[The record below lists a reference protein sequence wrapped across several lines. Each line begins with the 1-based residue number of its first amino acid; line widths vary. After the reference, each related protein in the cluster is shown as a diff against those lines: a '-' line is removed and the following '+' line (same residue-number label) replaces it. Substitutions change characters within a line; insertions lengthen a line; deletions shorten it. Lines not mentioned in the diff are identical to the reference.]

1 MSTKTKRKRSASTS
15 PTKVIDLEDDIDAVE
30 SEANGTYRRIDIYD
44 RSGLIHREL
53 SSANNGTPQKTLF
66 NLARKCRE
74 YMFEILKSK
83 GKTGYN
89 GFTMG
94 TISGTNYL
102 LYNGEQ
108 LGDFFGF
115 LETAER
121 EWQKNLKSN
130 KKMVECFNALIDSV
144 IAVIAAKQGGKFDH
158 SMYAI
163 LWSYIFMKGLSDISQ
178 YGAFLRFIT
187 KIPGIDLFMTEKQYP
202 LLEIVEAK
210 QSKGMID
217 YNYVTKQDY
226 NEFVGRGFQRMCEGV
241 KFPEFIG
248 VSSDLV
254 QAAFM
259 TNIAGL
265 YGETPL
271 SMLCTRKLKG
281 STSFIICQH
290 NRVSCLAVLIS
301 NTNIFN
307 DCKQRFLGSVDVRE
321 EAVQQKFDKYF
332 KYREDMLEL
341 GEESFMDCM
350 TLLAETS
357 MKVGAKSDVSDK
369 RLRINELKGKRV
381 IDKFIELCT
390 FIDSVRRRTR
400 DNLDQI
406 VEQSNEFASS
416 KRDYT
421 VERYAY
427 VLANT
432 VYKLL
437 FPFDYGTDR
446 SGPIAEREF
455 FSATWDSTYAHDY
468 AGMDCIQRL
477 GERYLQYAGMPL
489 LPEGKKNEEACI
501 EETLKRNRMA
511 TIIQSG
517 TKFSVCFYA
526 ENNFI
531 KRTELK
537 MGEIVASSVNWALF
551 QCPLSLS
558 PTYYSIDFTVGLQ
571 PYANYK
577 VALSNEL
584 LKTMHGHAM
593 PIHHPEFRVT
603 YPKSLPDFIKKKIS
617 EQNIDKGSIEIFT
630 ATSQFD
636 GAAPYGL
643 YPVTIPD
650 DYISDTTFETHRI
663 VSQTHSDVVRDINT
677 FLDMDVITPLSS
689 VIDNLTQQEKGRL
702 ENSKSKHV
710 HRFDRIWKC
719 EQLSVKVLRIK
730 DYTSILKNLNPKNL
744 PQLKELIERED
755 GFVVPNSVI
764 QVWRK
769 MPTRIDE
776 LKYAF
781 DELMSQILVL
791 ILRNK
796 VEFKDELLNI
806 LEAAVCNSAEL
817 RSRKTRKVSNDL
829 QLTQQLKAKDS
840 EMKEST
846 VFGVLGPSI
855 TGTYQSVNRKAR
867 GSSVPSDIKFN
878 PAKYST
884 SHMCP
889 KKMDKMDFSKLENVI
904 RQYVSS
910 QSYYKEEDIES
921 IKRGI
926 ISWCNNEIAVSSETS
941 MMYNTILLNYHT
953 FMEE

>member
-1 MSTKTKRKRSASTS
+1 MSNKTKRKRSASSS
-15 PTKVIDLEDDIDAVE
+15 PTKVIDLQDDIDAVE
-30 SEANGTYRRIDIYD
+30 SEANGTYRRIEIYG
-44 RSGLIHREL
+44 RSGIIHREL
-53 SSANNGTPQKTLF
+53 CSANNGTPQKTLF

-74 YMFEILKSK
+74 YMFEILRPRGKS
-83 GKTGYN
+83 GYN
-89 GFTMG
+89 GFTLG
-94 TISGTNYL
+94 TVSGTQYL

-108 LGDFFGF
+108 MGDFFSF

-121 EWQKNLKSN
+121 EWQTLKSN
-130 KKMVECFNALIDSV
+130 KKRVDCFNALIDSV
-144 IAVIAAKQGGKFDH
+144 ITAIAGKQVKTFDA

-187 KIPGIDLFMTEKQYP
+187 RIPGIDLFMTKKQYP
-202 LLEIVEAK
+202 LLDIVEAK
-210 QSKGMID
+210 ESKGMID

-226 NEFVGRGFQRMCEGV
+226 NEFVRRRFHQMCENV

-307 DCKQRFLGSVDVRE
+307 DLKQFFLGSVDLTE
-321 EAVQQKFDKYF
+321 EAIQEKFDKYF
-332 KYREDMLEL
+332 KYREDMLKL
-341 GEESFMDCM
+341 GEESFMDCIQ
-350 TLLAETS
+350 TLAKTS
-357 MKVGAKSDVSDK
+357 VKVGEKSHVSDK
-369 RLRINELKGKRV
+369 RVRINVLKEKHV
-381 IDKFIELCT
+381 ISKFIELCT
-390 FIDSVRRRTR
+390 FIDSVKNRTH

-406 VEQSNEFASS
+406 VEQSNKYASS
-416 KRDYT
+416 KGDYT

-437 FPFDYGTDR
+437 FPLDYSIDK
-446 SGPIAEREF
+446 SGPIAEQEF

-477 GERYLQYAGMPL
+477 GERYLHYAGMTL

-501 EETLKRNRMA
+501 EETLKKNRMA

-517 TKFSVCFYA
+517 TKFCVCFYA

-531 KRTELK
+531 KRTKLK
-537 MGEIVASSVNWALF
+537 MGEIVASSVNWDLF

-571 PYANYK
+571 PYANSK
-577 VALSNEL
+577 VAMSNEL

-603 YPKSLPDFIKKKIS
+603 YPKSLPNFIKKNIS
-617 EQNIDKGSIEIFT
+617 AQNIDKGSIEIFT

-650 DYISDTTFETHRI
+650 DYISDTTFGTHRI
-663 VSQTHSDVVRDINT
+663 VSQTHSNVVRNIDT
-677 FLDMDVITPLSS
+677 FLEMDVITPLSN
-689 VIDNLTQQEKGRL
+689 VIDKLTPQEKTKL
-702 ENSKSKHV
+702 ENSNSTHV
-710 HRFDRIWKC
+710 RRFDRIWKC
-719 EQLSVKVLRIK
+719 KQLSVKVLRIK
-730 DYTSILKNLNPKNL
+730 DYTSILKKLNPKFL
-744 PQLKELIERED
+744 PQLKKLIERDD

-764 QVWRK
+764 EVWKK
-769 MPTRIDE
+769 MPTSIND
-776 LKYAF
+776 LKVAF
-781 DELMSQILVL
+781 DDLMSQILVL
-791 ILRNK
+791 ILRNGGK
-796 VEFKDELLNI
+796 FKSELLDI
-806 LEAAVCNSAEL
+806 LEAAVCDSEEMG
-817 RSRKTRKVSNDL
+817 SHKTKRRRP
-829 QLTQQLKAKDS
+829 QTPPLTQKLEAQNS
-840 EMKEST
+840 EMKKST
-846 VFGVLGPSI
+846 VFGFLGPSMM
-855 TGTYQSVNRKAR
+855 GTYQAFDRKAR
-867 GSSVPSDIKFN
+867 GSSVPSDLKFN

-884 SHMCP
+884 SHKCP
-889 KKMDKMDFSKLENVI
+889 KEMNISKLENAI

-910 QSYYKEEDIES
+910 QSFYKEEDIES
-921 IKRGI
+921 LKNDI

-941 MMYNTILLNYHT
+941 MMFNTILDNYDAV
-953 FMEE
+953 MEE

>member
-1 MSTKTKRKRSASTS
+1 MSNKTKRKRSASSS

-30 SEANGTYRRIDIYD
+30 PEANGTYRRIEIYD
-44 RSGLIHREL
+44 RSGVIHREL
-53 SSANNGTPQKTLF
+53 CSANNGTPQKTLF

-74 YMFEILKSK
+74 YMFEILRSR
-83 GKTGYN
+83 GKAGYN
-89 GFTMG
+89 GFTLG
-94 TISGTNYL
+94 TVSGTQFL

-108 LGDFFGF
+108 NGDFFGF

-121 EWQKNLKSN
+121 EWQTLKSN
-130 KKMVECFNALIDSV
+130 KKRVDCFNALIDSV
-144 IAVIAAKQGGKFDH
+144 ITVIAAKQGGFDH

-163 LWSYIFMKGLSDISQ
+163 LWSYILMKGLSDISQ

-187 KIPGIDLFMTEKQYP
+187 RIPGIDLFMTKKQYP
-202 LLEIVEAK
+202 LLEIVIPK
-210 QSKGMID
+210 QSKGIID
-217 YNYVTKQDY
+217 YDYLTKEEY
-226 NEFVGRGFQRMCEGV
+226 NEFLKRGFHEMCENV

-290 NRVSCLAVLIS
+290 NRVSCLASLIS
-301 NTNIFN
+301 NTSIFN
-307 DCKQRFLGSVDVRE
+307 DLKQRFLGSADLTE
-321 EAVQQKFDKYF
+321 EAVQRKFDKYF

-350 TLLAETS
+350 TLLAKTPV
-357 MKVGAKSDVSDK
+357 KVGEKSHASDK
-369 RLRINELKGKRV
+369 RVRINELKGKRV
-381 IDKFIELCT
+381 IGKFIELCT
-390 FIDSVRRRTR
+390 FINSVTRRTH

-406 VEQSNEFASS
+406 VEQSNEWASQD
-416 KRDYT
+416 RDHI

-437 FPFDYGTDR
+437 FPLDYRTDK
-446 SGPIAEREF
+446 SDPIAQQEF

-477 GERYLQYAGMPL
+477 GERYLQYAGRPL
-489 LPEGKKNEEACI
+489 LPEGKKNEVACI
-501 EETLKRNRMA
+501 AETLKNNRMA

-517 TKFSVCFYA
+517 TKFRVCFHA
-526 ENNFI
+526 ESNFI
-531 KRTELK
+531 KRPELT

-558 PTYYSIDFTVGLQ
+558 STYYSIDFTVGLQ
-571 PYANYK
+571 PYANSK
-577 VALSNEL
+577 VRLSNEL

-603 YPKSLPDFIKKKIS
+603 YPKGLPNFIKKKIH

-650 DYISDTTFETHRI
+650 DYISDTTFRTHRI
-663 VSQTHSDVVRDINT
+663 VSQTHSNAVRNIDT
-677 FLDMDVITPLSS
+677 FLEMDVITPLSS
-689 VIDNLTQQEKGRL
+689 VIDNLTPQEKTKL
-702 ENSKSKHV
+702 ENSTTKYV
-710 HRFDRIWKC
+710 RRFDKIWKC
-719 EQLSVKVLRIK
+719 KKLSVKVLRIK
-730 DYTSILKNLNPKNL
+730 DYTSILKNLNPKSL
-744 PQLKELIERED
+744 HQFRELIERED
-755 GFVVPNSVI
+755 GFVVPSSVN
-764 QVWRK
+764 QVWKK
-769 MPTRIDE
+769 MPTLIDQ
-776 LKYAF
+776 LKRAF

-796 VEFKDELLNI
+796 VAFKDELLDI
-806 LEAAVCNSAEL
+806 LEAAVCDSDEMG
-817 RSRKTRKVSNDL
+817 SRKTRKVSNDL
-829 QLTQQLKAKDS
+829 QLTEQLKAKNS
-840 EMKEST
+840 EVKNST
-846 VFGVLGPSI
+846 VFGLLGPPMMR
-855 TGTYQSVNRKAR
+855 TYQTFDRKAR
-867 GSSVPSDIKFN
+867 GSSVPSNVKPN
-878 PAKYST
+878 PVEYST
-884 SHMCP
+884 SHKCP
-889 KKMDKMDFSKLENVI
+889 KKMDISKLENVI

-910 QSYYKEEDIES
+910 QSFYKEEDIES
-921 IKRGI
+921 LKNKI
-926 ISWCNNEIAVSSETS
+926 IRWCNNEIAVSSETS
-941 MMYNTILLNYHT
+941 MMFNTILDNYDT